1 MAQRSKGLPKFDFS
15 LPCPGCGYKIQPN
28 ELMRLASH
36 TIKCPCCGLV
46 FDEMGGRKPLST
58 S

>member
-1 MAQRSKGLPKFDFS
+1 MAPRFKGVPNFDLS
-15 LPCPGCGYKIQPN
+15 VPCPGCAYKIQPH

-36 TIKCPCCGLV
+36 TIKCPRCGEV
-46 FDEMGGRKPLST
+46 FNQLAGKKPLST

>member
-1 MAQRSKGLPKFDFS
+1 VRSTDGRGSWWRP
-15 LPCPGCGYKIQPN
+15 PIQPN

-36 TIKCPCCGLV
+36 TIKCPRCSQV
-46 FDEMGGRKPLST
+46 FDEMDGRKPLST